1 VGGGSVRQAAIRL
14 LAVWLVL
21 GCAHPSEAPQV
32 EPAEAAKPAALDAP
46 EAEPGAPAAAGA
58 GVTAAAPGPAQLLAN
73 PPRGPFG
80 YSLVASEDGEPLDIE
95 GFLLYDDCES
105 CHERQWEELDGSM
118 HTLAHT
124 DPLYRASAELARAEV
139 GEEIYTFCAG
149 CHSPQGVVTGLI
161 PGTPESELPDE
172 AIAGILCDVCHQVS
186 LLTGTTGPWGEP
198 GNASLVLSPDED
210 RKFGPPGGDDETTD
224 HVIETREY
232 LDRSEFCASCHTV
245 IHPLNGLRLE
255 HTYQEWKESIYAEKD
270 IHCQD
275 CHMRSVEGA
284 VKVAETL
291 KPVTVIGQSEP
302 TGDDREIHPHY
313 FVGANVNAEV
323 LGGSVRHGAMAEA
336 RLQSAAELEIEPL
349 DSVAARGTL
358 EFAVVVHNV
367 AAGHHLPTSL
377 IELREMWVD
386 VQVIAKDGRVLFH
399 SGELEP
405 DGEIPEDAMRF
416 GAVGANA
423 DGKVT
428 HKPWEVAQFVY
439 KRLIP
444 AKGSERDSFRVAVPE
459 DLAGPLRIQA
469 RLFYRSASPEALAA
483 LMGDA
488 AFEPR
493 QVEMARAEASVPLR

>member
-1 VGGGSVRQAAIRL
+1 VLRHQRPAGVTGGRVRWATIPL
-14 LAVWLVL
+14 LGAWLVL
-21 GCAHPSEAPQV
+21 GCAHPAEASQV

-46 EAEPGAPAAAGA
+46 EAEPAREAEPGAAAAVGA
-58 GVTAAAPGPAQLLAN
+58 EVTAAAPGPAQPLEK

-80 YSLVASEDGEPLDIE
+80 YSLVASEDGEPLDVE
-95 GFLLYDDCES
+95 GFLTNDECEA
-105 CHERQWEELDGSM
+105 CHERQWEEFDGSM

-124 DPLYRASAELARAEV
+124 DPLYRAAAELARAEV
-139 GEEIYTFCAG
+139 GEEIYTYCAA

-161 PGTPESELPDE
+161 PATPESELPEE
-172 AIAGILCDVCHQVS
+172 ATAGILCDVCHQIS
-186 LLTGTTGPWGEP
+186 RLTGPTGPWGEP
-198 GNASLVLSPDED
+198 GNASFVLSPDED

-232 LDRSEFCASCHTV
+232 LDRSEFCAACHTV

-275 CHMRSVEGA
+275 CHMRSVESA

-291 KPVTVIGQSEP
+291 EPVTVIGQSEP
-302 TGDDREIHPHY
+302 TGADREIHPHY
-313 FVGANVNAEV
+313 A
-323 LGGSVRHGAMAEA
+323 AMAEA
-336 RLQSAAELEIEPL
+336 RLQSAAKLQVEPL
-349 DSVAARGTL
+349 DSAAAQGTL
-358 EFAVVVHNV
+358 EFAVIVHNV

-377 IELREMWVD
+377 VELRQMWVD
-386 VQVIAKDGRVLFH
+386 VQVIAKDGSVLFH

-405 DGEIPEDAMRF
+405 DGEIPEGTMRF
-416 GAVGANA
+416 GAVGADA
-423 DGKVT
+423 QGKVT

-444 AKGSERDSFRVAVPE
+444 AKGSERDTFRVTLPE
-459 DLAGPLRIQA
+459 GTAGPLRIQA
-469 RLFYRSASPEALAA
+469 RLFYRSASPEALAV

-493 QVEMARAEASVPLR
+493 QVEMARAEASVPVR

>member
-1 VGGGSVRQAAIRL
+1 
-14 LAVWLVL
+14 
-21 GCAHPSEAPQV
+21 
-32 EPAEAAKPAALDAP
+32 
-46 EAEPGAPAAAGA
+46 
-58 GVTAAAPGPAQLLAN
+58 
-73 PPRGPFG
+73 
-80 YSLVASEDGEPLDIE
+80 
-95 GFLLYDDCES
+95 
-105 CHERQWEELDGSM
+105 
-118 HTLAHT
+118 
-124 DPLYRASAELARAEV
+124 
-139 GEEIYTFCAG
+139 
-149 CHSPQGVVTGLI
+149 
-161 PGTPESELPDE
+161 
-172 AIAGILCDVCHQVS
+172 
-186 LLTGTTGPWGEP
+186 
-198 GNASLVLSPDED
+198 LVLSPDED
-210 RKFGPPGGDDETTD
+210 RKFGPPGGNDETTD
-224 HVIETREY
+224 HVIVTREY

-313 FVGANVNAEV
+313 FVGANVNAEA
-323 LGGSVRHGAMAEA
+323 LGGSVRHAAMAEA
-336 RLQSAAELEIEPL
+336 RLQSAAELQIEPRG
-349 DSVAARGTL
+349 STAVQGTL

-377 IELREMWVD
+377 IELRQMWVD
-386 VQVIAKDGRVLFH
+386 VQVIARDGHVLFH

-416 GAVGANA
+416 GAVGADA
-423 DGKVT
+423 EGKVT
-428 HKPWEVAQFVY
+428 HKPWEVARFVY

-444 AKGSERDSFRVAVPE
+444 AKRSERNSFRVALPE
-459 DLAGPLRIQA
+459 GLAGPLRILA
-469 RLFYRSASPEALAA
+469 RLFYRSASPEALAV

-493 QVEMARAEASVPLR
+493 QVEMARAEASVPIR